1 VYSFLCVDSVEGRNR
16 PLVSDHDAR
25 GDTDRRNAPAVSRLV
40 GFFGALVTTG
50 SI

>member
-1 VYSFLCVDSVEGRNR
+1 MDRSFRITAL
-16 PLVSDHDAR
+16 DAR